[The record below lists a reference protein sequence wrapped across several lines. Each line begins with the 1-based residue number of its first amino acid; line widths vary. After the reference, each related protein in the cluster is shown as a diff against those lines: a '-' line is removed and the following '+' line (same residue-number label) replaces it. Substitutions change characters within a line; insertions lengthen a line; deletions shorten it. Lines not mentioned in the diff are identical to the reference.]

1 MLCAREKDVTMRL
14 TLALYEGDD
23 FYVLLTNPNALD
35 ANVKIYLKEDPQ
47 TSYAF
52 KMKPREF
59 KVVELHK
66 LDQFKGKRGTVM
78 VEADVGLLVEFG
90 ERLCSKCKRGTLEF
104 IPVKIADPSGNFEVK
119 YEWVCRK
126 CGHKEVEGTLR
137 AVKKDGG
144 LELAFEPSK

>member
-1 MLCAREKDVTMRL
+1 MTTRL
-14 TLALYEGDD
+14 TLGLYEGND
-23 FYVLLTNPNALD
+23 FYVLITNPNALD
-35 ANVKIYLKEDPQ
+35 ANVKVYLKEDPQ
-47 TSYAF
+47 TSYSF

-59 KVVELHK
+59 KIVELHK

-90 ERLCSKCKRGTLEF
+90 ERLCNKCKRGTLEF
-104 IPVKIADPSGNFEVK
+104 MPVKISDPSGNFEIR

-126 CGHKEVEGTLR
+126 CGNKEIEGVLR

-144 LELAFEPSK
+144 VEVTFQPSK